1 MKIKYL
7 ILALL
12 PFSLMACQ
20 SMNQTQ
26 PVSVVQEQ
34 KVDATKTL
42 TAYTWSFQP
51 EGAPQ
56 PIILSFS
63 DQNLSIHTGCNNQGG
78 TWKLNDQQLVTS
90 ALASTMKAC

>member
-34 KVDATKTL
+34 KVDATKAL
-42 TAYTWSFQP
+42 TAYTWSYQP
-51 EGAPQ
+51 E
-56 PIILSFS
+56 
-63 DQNLSIHTGCNNQGG
+63 
-78 TWKLNDQQLVTS
+78 
-90 ALASTMKAC
+90 

>member
-1 MKIKYL
+1 
-7 ILALL
+7 
-12 PFSLMACQ
+12 
-20 SMNQTQ
+20 MNQTQ

-34 KVDATKTL
+34 KADASKTL

-63 DQNLSIHTGCNNQGG
+63 DQNLSIHTG
-78 TWKLNDQQLVTS
+78 
-90 ALASTMKAC
+90 